1 MKEVKGTASEEDMT
15 LAITNIVIT
24 LMKEDGK

>member
-1 MKEVKGTASEEDMT
+1 MKELKGAASEEDMT
-15 LAITNIVIT
+15 LAITKILNK